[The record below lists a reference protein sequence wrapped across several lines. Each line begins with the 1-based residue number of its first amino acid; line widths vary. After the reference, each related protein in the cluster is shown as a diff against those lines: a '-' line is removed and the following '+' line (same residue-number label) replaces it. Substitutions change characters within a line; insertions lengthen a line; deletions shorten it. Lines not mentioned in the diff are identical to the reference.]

1 MEEVG
6 VDEVAVKTRTR
17 VDYQVIDVIAR
28 RWSPFA
34 FDPERDVPES
44 SVRSM
49 LEAARWAPSARN
61 EQPWR
66 FLVIDRSAADARA
79 KIESCLSEGN
89 AWAKRAPL
97 FLMAVAKTD
106 YSANPEPNP
115 WHRYDVG
122 AAVLSAI
129 LQATAM
135 GLSARQIGAYDKPK
149 AAGLL
154 GIPAGFEPATL
165 VAIGYFGGVENVTE
179 AQREHDVSAPRLRR
193 PQSEFAFKGVWG
205 NTFD

>member
-1 MEEVG
+1 MRPAPARCPPRLPPGRPRGQSAHSCTPWRAWRDSTSPPNCLRSRVPSAGRRAGLECARAEVCVEEVG
-6 VDEVAVKTRTR
+6 VDEVAVKARTHI
-17 VDYQVIDVIAR
+17 DYQVIDVIAR

-66 FLVIDRSAADARA
+66 FLVIDRSSADARA

-115 WHRYDVG
+115 W
-122 AAVLSAI
+122 
-129 LQATAM
+129 
-135 GLSARQIGAYDKPK
+135 
-149 AAGLL
+149 
-154 GIPAGFEPATL
+154 
-165 VAIGYFGGVENVTE
+165 
-179 AQREHDVSAPRLRR
+179 
-193 PQSEFAFKGVWG
+193 
-205 NTFD
+205 